1 MSELALVE
9 DRAVSDRNEE
19 QLVTMTVEGQLFGLP
34 ILSVQ
39 DIVETHKIT
48 QVPRTPS
55 AISGIMN
62 LRGRIVTVIN
72 LRRILGRSDDSNSR
86 MGVTVE
92 FKGDLY
98 TILVD
103 QIGEVRLLSK
113 KDFEAAPAT
122 LDTKLKQ
129 LCTGIYRLDGE
140 LLVVLDVNQVLS
152 MDTIAQTPPIQFFA
166 RRPKD
171 NGETRTAAKKA
182 LPAPEE
188 TESEGEPEEPK
199 APAAK
204 QSKNLFRKQKSA
216 ASEKDAVKEPS
227 SGKSSAADG
236 KVAKKASED
245 KPAKASAP
253 KAAAPAKKPAGASAT
268 PAAKAEAKAGAGSDT
283 PATPKGKAGS
293 DVSPCAP
300 KPIAQTENLL
310 DLLGGES
317 ALSTIVTAFYE
328 RVAADKKLSGH
339 YEGAD
344 MQRQAKAM
352 QEFLASVLKGGNS
365 KPVAA
370 RDHQWLSPKKGMND
384 DNFNSCLNHFEA
396 ALHARKVPE
405 GTSFRVL
412 AAFERYRESIVD

>member
-9 DRAVSDRNEE
+9 ERAVSDRNEE

-103 QIGEVRLLSK
+103 QIGEVRLLNR

-140 LLVVLDVNQVLS
+140 LLAVLDVNQILS
-152 MDTIAQTPPIQFFA
+152 LETIAQTPPIQFFA

-171 NGETRTAAKKA
+171 NGETRTTAKKA
-182 LPAPEE
+182 LPAAEE
-188 TESEGEPEEPK
+188 AVSETEPEEPK

-204 QSKNLFRKQKSA
+204 QTKNLFRKQKSA
-216 ASEKDAVKEPS
+216 ASDKVAGKESS
-227 SGKSSAADG
+227 SGKSAGADDKVTKAAT
-236 KVAKKASED
+236 ED
-245 KPAKASAP
+245 KPVKAPAP
-253 KAAAPAKKPAGASAT
+253 KAAAPAKKPAVTSAT
-268 PAAKAEAKAGAGSDT
+268 PAAKAGAKSDSA
-283 PATPKGKAGS
+283 ATPKGKTGS

-352 QEFLASVLKGGNS
+352 QEFLSSVLKGGNS